1 MSKNSRVSRG
11 LCKGSNLFQKRAMF
25 DDDDDDDDD
34 DVDDD
39 DVERFPLHAEQV
51 IVR

>member
-11 LCKGSNLFQKRAMF
+11 LCKGSNLFQKRTIF
-25 DDDDDDDDD
+25 DDDDDDD